1 MMIAK
6 ALINNSILSMSPE
19 NSALEILGWMEEYK
33 VSHLPVVDGNRFI
46 GLLAESNIFNIDNP
60 ENSIGKKNK
69 FLKKTY
75 VKSDQHMFEIIKI
88 MAEEKL
94 SLLPV
99 LDKSNKYLGVITPQT
114 IIENFSNYA
123 AVIQPGSII
132 VLSISNRDY
141 FASQIVQIIESND
154 AKLLSLFVSSE
165 SDSASLDV
173 TIKVNKQDISGI
185 LQTFQRYSYEIKAS
199 WFDEDQDYLQDRFDS
214 LMNYLSI

>member
-1 MMIAK
+1 
-6 ALINNSILSMSPE
+6 MSPE

-33 VSHLPVVDGNRFI
+33 VSHLPVVDGNRFV

-60 ENSIGKKNK
+60 ENPIGKKNK

-99 LDKSNKYLGVITPQT
+99 LDKSNKYIGVITPQY

-132 VLSISNRDY
+132 VLSVSNRDY

-173 TIKVNKQDISGI
+173 TIKVNKLDISGI
-185 LQTFQRYSYEIKAS
+185 LQTFQRYSYEVKAS

>member
-33 VSHLPVVDGNRFI
+33 VSHLPVVDGNRFV

-60 ENSIGKKNK
+60 ENPIGKKNK

-99 LDKSNKYLGVITPQT
+99 LDKSNKYIGVITPQY

-132 VLSISNRDY
+132 VLSVSNRDY

-173 TIKVNKQDISGI
+173 TIKVNKLDISGI
-185 LQTFQRYSYEIKAS
+185 LQTFQRYSYEVKAS